1 MKKNRWFVLSVILF
15 AALAATAATAQDDAA
30 KLTRE
35 IETLHAAQEKAS
47 LAGNYDALLSHFAED
62 VIICAD
68 TRAPIKGRAAM
79 RAAYRENEKEGVK
92 LHAISSIID
101 TLWTC
106 GDRIYLRGSFGQ
118 SASSRKS
125 PNPVAIHGSYLE
137 IYKRRPDGRH
147 LVEYLIWNLGF
158 NPFEGGK

>member
-1 MKKNRWFVLSVILF
+1 MKKDRWFIISVILF
-15 AALAATAATAQDDAA
+15 AALAATAVTAQDDVA

-35 IETLHAAQEKAS
+35 IEAIHTAQEKAG
-47 LAGNYDALLSHFAED
+47 LAGDYDALLAYFAGD

-68 TRAPIKGRAAM
+68 TRAPIRGREAM
-79 RAAYRENEKEGVK
+79 RALYRENEKEGVK
-92 LHAISSIID
+92 VHAISSTID
-101 TLWTC
+101 TLWIC

-137 IYKRRPDGRH
+137 ICQRRPDGRH